1 MKLQFKRLSTV
12 GERIGS
18 FIIDH
23 FILSFLF
30 IVIIAGALSIYDGG
44 NNFYFVIVFIM
55 IAPLVYALKDEIN
68 GRSIGKRVFGIGV
81 RCVENVSAIPS
92 KWRLFLR
99 NITLVILPIEFL
111 IMIFNPEGTRL
122 GDLLA
127 KTIVVKLEKSE
138 SENVEAA
145 EIYIA
150 KNYARNLVSRKKVL
164 RISLILVLILG
175 ISIVSFIGGI
185 SSLMKNN
192 GAYKVTIA
200 QIENSSGITSKI
212 GEIEGY
218 GFMPAGS
225 VSTNNG
231 SGEAQFVIKVKG
243 EKGNAKVFSKL
254 YKENNAGWRIIEF
267 RILE

>member
-1 MKLQFKRLSTV
+1 MKLKFKRLSTV

-23 FILSFLF
+23 FVFLFLF
-30 IVIIAGALSIYDGG
+30 IAVIAATLSIFDVGDNY
-44 NNFYFVIVFIM
+44 YFIIVFIM
-55 IAPLVYALKDEIN
+55 MVPLAYALKDEIN
-68 GRSIGKRVFGIGV
+68 GRSLGKRVFGIAV
-81 RCVENVSAIPS
+81 RCIENVSAIPS

-111 IMIFNPEGTRL
+111 IMIFNPDGTRL

-145 EIYIA
+145 EIYRA
-150 KNYARNLVSRKKVL
+150 KNYVRNQVNRKKVL
-164 RISLILVLILG
+164 KISLISFLILG

-192 GAYKVTIA
+192 GAYKVTIS
-200 QIENSSGITSKI
+200 QIENSSEITTQIGKI
-212 GEIEGY
+212 KGY
-218 GFMPAGS
+218 GFMPTGS
-225 VSTNNG
+225 ISTNNG

-243 EKGNAKVFSKL
+243 ERGNTKVFSKL
-254 YKENNAGWRIIEF
+254 YKENNEGWRIVEF